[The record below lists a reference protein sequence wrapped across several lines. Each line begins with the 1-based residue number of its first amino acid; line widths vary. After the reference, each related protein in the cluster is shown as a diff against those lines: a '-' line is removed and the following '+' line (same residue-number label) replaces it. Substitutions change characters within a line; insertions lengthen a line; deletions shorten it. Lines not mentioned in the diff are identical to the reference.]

1 MRRSKIYFSMD
12 EPAKNIVL
20 FDGVCNLCNG
30 LVRFIIKRDRT
41 GKFKF
46 ASLQSEIGQQWLQ
59 RFGLAKNEFESF
71 VLIRGDK
78 YYLKSAAA
86 LKMLRELGGIWKAFY
101 VFIVVPRPVRDF
113 IYDLIAKSRYKI
125 FGKRDVCMIPTPELK
140 ERFL

>member
-1 MRRSKIYFSMD
+1 MI

-30 LVRFIIKRDRT
+30 LVRFIIKRDRF

-46 ASLQSEIGQQWLQ
+46 ASLQSDTGQQLLM

-71 VLIRGDK
+71 VFIQGDK

-86 LKMLRELGGIWKAFY
+86 LKVLKELGGIWKAFY
-101 VFIVVPRPVRDF
+101 VFIFIPRPIRDF
-113 IYDLIAKSRYKI
+113 MYNLIAKSRYKI
-125 FGKRDVCMIPTPELK
+125 FGKRDVCMVPTPELQ

>member
-1 MRRSKIYFSMD
+1 MD
-12 EPAKNIVL
+12 EPVKNIIL

-46 ASLQSEIGQQWLQ
+46 ASLQSEIGQQWFM

-86 LKMLRELGGIWKAFY
+86 LKMLKELGGIWKAFY
-101 VFIVVPRPVRDF
+101 VIIFIPRPFRDF
-113 IYDLIAKSRYKI
+113 LYGLIAKSRYKI
-125 FGKRDVCMIPTPELK
+125 FGKRDVCMVPTPELEK
-140 ERFL
+140 RFL